1 MTRDE
6 IMTLGFEELEER
18 ANAIAVETAEA
29 DKDQLETLNAEL
41 DAIEERKKALNIEIE
56 ERKKAAEAVAHG
68 AGTKIEE
75 RKEKT
80 MTDREFRSTPE
91 YIDAYVEYV
100 KRGYKEEVFKEEFE
114 KRASGDTGNVLLT
127 ENNVS
132 GTIAVPTYVEDRIN
146 AAWENNELMRR
157 VRRTYLPGN
166 VRVGVEVSSDGAV
179 VHTEGA
185 EAISAEA
192 LEIEFLNLVPKY
204 IKKMVK
210 VSHTAL
216 ELTGTAFL
224 DYLYD
229 EIEYQIVKKAA
240 EEVLNAV
247 RNSAYK
253 QTYHYTGTTIT
264 TADIINAEGMLTGD
278 ANPVLVISRANAAAL
293 KAAALSAG
301 YAYDPFDGLD
311 VIYNTDAHAADY
323 TLLLDPQAVQC
334 NFPNGGEP
342 KFIFD
347 EFTEADS
354 NVVRIIGRLMM
365 AAGLARTGAAVNII
379 AQ

>member
-114 KRASGDTGNVLLT
+114 KRTSGNDHVLLT
-127 ENNVS
+127 ENVAD

-179 VHTEGA
+179 VHAEGA

-192 LEIEFLNLVPKY
+192 LEIGFVNLVPEY

-240 EEVLNAV
+240 EEVLTAV
-247 RNSAYK
+247 RGSDFK

-311 VIYNTDAHAADY
+311 VIYNTDANAGTY

-342 KFIFD
+342 RFIFD
-347 EFTEADS
+347 EYTEADS

-365 AAGLARTGAAVNII
+365 AAGLARTGAAVQIV